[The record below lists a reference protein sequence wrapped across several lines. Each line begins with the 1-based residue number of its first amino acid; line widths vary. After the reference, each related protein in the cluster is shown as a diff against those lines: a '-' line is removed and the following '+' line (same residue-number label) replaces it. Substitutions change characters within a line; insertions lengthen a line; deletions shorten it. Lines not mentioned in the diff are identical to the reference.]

1 MDWFSLIIF
10 KKEQLMPK
18 LTRVGLERIL
28 LEIFLFVF
36 KIPSFRFGNS
46 SAANWPNQTD
56 EQPNEERLVKC

>member
-1 MDWFSLIIF
+1 
-10 KKEQLMPK
+10 MPK